1 MADLVQPMPMP
12 VMQTIF
18 DAAVPEG
25 NQNYWKSAFLRD
37 LSDEAIATILEHAN
51 QASSP
56 LTAVLIEQY
65 GGAASRV
72 GTTETAFAQRH
83 AQYDL
88 GILTQWA
95 DPADSARHIA
105 WTRGFADAMKPFAS
119 GDYLLNF
126 LGEENDDVI
135 RSAFGA
141 NHARLVE
148 IKTKYDPDNF
158 FRVNQNI
165 QPAAAAGV

>member
-1 MADLVQPMPMP
+1 
-12 VMQTIF
+12 
-18 DAAVPEG
+18 
-25 NQNYWKSAFLRD
+25 
-37 LSDEAIATILEHAN
+37 
-51 QASSP
+51 
-56 LTAVLIEQY
+56 
-65 GGAASRV
+65 
-72 GTTETAFAQRH
+72 
-83 AQYDL
+83 
-88 GILTQWA
+88 
-95 DPADSARHIA
+95 
-105 WTRGFADAMKPFAS
+105 MKPFAS